1 MPTRT
6 ALLSVFES
14 RRKSGTKA
22 ASAASSSLADASGY
36 KTKETLVKEPNEAEQ
51 EDAERRSAPSGKIVY
66 KAILK
71 EGEEELSR
79 PSAAIFWSGLAAGLS
94 MGFSMI
100 GEGLLHAYLPDVYW
114 RPLVT
119 KFGYSAGFL
128 IVILGRQQLFT
139 ENTLTPILPLLQQ
152 KAVGTFSNVL
162 RLWGLVLVAN
172 LLGALI
178 IAFVAAR
185 TNAFDAQVREAF
197 AEIGTKAMEHGFGT
211 TLLRGIFA
219 GWLIALMVWLLPF
232 AESARVWVIIFI
244 TYLVGLGHFSH
255 IIAGAVET
263 FTVAAMGQQAW
274 LAVLGGYIVPT
285 LLGNILGGVSLVAIL
300 NHAQVVAG
308 GGGEDI

>member
-1 MPTRT
+1 
-6 ALLSVFES
+6 
-14 RRKSGTKA
+14 
-22 ASAASSSLADASGY
+22 
-36 KTKETLVKEPNEAEQ
+36 
-51 EDAERRSAPSGKIVY
+51 
-66 KAILK
+66 
-71 EGEEELSR
+71 
-79 PSAAIFWSGLAAGLS
+79 
-94 MGFSMI
+94 
-100 GEGLLHAYLPDVYW
+100 
-114 RPLVT
+114 
-119 KFGYSAGFL
+119 
-128 IVILGRQQLFT
+128 
-139 ENTLTPILPLLQQ
+139 
-152 KAVGTFSNVL
+152 
-162 RLWGLVLVAN
+162 
-172 LLGALI
+172 
-178 IAFVAAR
+178 
-185 TNAFDAQVREAF
+185 
-197 AEIGTKAMEHGFGT
+197 MEHGFGT